1 MLNTKYV
8 LSNNLPGS
16 ARLMGLQDYIF
27 QQDNYPKHA
36 AKLYFKS
43 KQFKLL
49 SWPAQSPDLT
59 PIETLWA
66 IIKQK
71 LSQYRSKNL
80 NELKEIILRK
90 WQQFSH

>member
-8 LSNNLPGS
+8 LSNNLPDS

-49 SWPAQSPDLT
+49 SWPAQSPDLN
-59 PIETLWA
+59 PIEGYYKA
-66 IIKQK
+66 KIITISPQK
-71 LSQYRSKNL
+71 FK
-80 NELKEIILRK
+80 
-90 WQQFSH
+90 

>member
-36 AKLYFKS
+36 VKLYFKS

-71 LSQYRSKNL
+71 VSQYRSKNL

-90 WQQFSH
+90 WQQISH